1 MGKDL
6 LLLIYIDKELQYQ
19 QCCGDVARKPS
30 RRTGGKLKYR
40 ELKTFGEFLVGC
52 AQISRTF
59 KTVDNSGMIPTT
71 ERISNICKVCIQQF
85 T

>member
-1 MGKDL
+1 
-6 LLLIYIDKELQYQ
+6 
-19 QCCGDVARKPS
+19 VARNRS
-30 RRTGGKLKYR
+30 RRTRREFKYC
-40 ELKTFGEFLVGC
+40 ELKTFGELLVRG
-52 AQISRTF
+52 AQIPRTF

>member
-6 LLLIYIDKELQYQ
+6 LLFIYIDKELQYQ
-19 QCCGDVARKPS
+19 QRCGHVAENFS
-30 RRTGGKLKYR
+30 RSTCREFKYC
-40 ELKTFGEFLVGC
+40 ELKTFGEFLVGGTKI
-52 AQISRTF
+52 ARAF

-71 ERISNICKVCIQQF
+71 ERISNICKVSIQQF

>member
-6 LLLIYIDKELQYQ
+6 LLFIYIDKELQYQ
-19 QCCGDVARKPS
+19 QYCGHVAENSS
-30 RRTGGKLKYR
+30 RSTSREFKYS
-40 ELKTFGEFLVGC
+40 ELKAFGELLVGR

-59 KTVDNSGMIPTT
+59 KAVDNSGMIPTT
-71 ERISNICKVCIQQF
+71 ERISNICKVRIQQF